1 MRVPNGRLLAGSFL
15 IAMATVS
22 PALAQPGNPVGPSF
36 AIGAVQEN
44 RFDVVFEVKVTLD
57 PMPTLPLL
65 WNQVADARWD
75 IVICNTEKAAQG
87 AVKAEPT
94 ARWGYLNPGMCTM
107 FANTQKLDLST
118 VDADKDWVAKVYM
131 RPHP

>member
-1 MRVPNGRLLAGSFL
+1 MRLVAVSFMVA
-15 IAMATVS
+15 AMSVA

-36 AIGAVQEN
+36 PIGAVRAEN
-44 RFDVVFEVKVTLD
+44 FDVVFDTKVTLD

-75 IVICNTEKAAQG
+75 AVVCNTEKVSQG
-87 AVKAEPT
+87 AVKAEPS

-107 FANTQKLDLST
+107 FANIQKLDLAT
-118 VDADKDWVAKVYM
+118 VDADKDWVAKVYL
-131 RPHP
+131 RAHR

>member
-1 MRVPNGRLLAGSFL
+1 MRFLAGSVL
-15 IAMATVS
+15 VAMTVAA

-36 AIGAVQEN
+36 PMGSVRAEN
-44 RFDVVFEVKVTLD
+44 FDVVFDTKVTLD

-75 IVICNTEKAAQG
+75 AAVCNTEKANQG
-87 AVKAEPT
+87 AVKAEPS

-107 FANTQKLDLST
+107 FANIQKLDLAT
-118 VDADKDWVAKVYM
+118 VDADKDWVAKVYL
-131 RPHP
+131 RAHR